1 MAMEPPLT
9 PGTSMVPPMMNPFSR
24 VPMEDCSNGLLL
36 SYGSASMQNRI
47 CWAENSTPNN
57 KALKKLDL
65 SDSFYSIS
73 AKYAFTHFALRRTKK
88 QIHRYTKRKH
98 TKI

>member
-1 MAMEPPLT
+1 MK
-9 PGTSMVPPMMNPFSR
+9 
-24 VPMEDCSNGLLL
+24 
-36 SYGSASMQNRI
+36 YRI